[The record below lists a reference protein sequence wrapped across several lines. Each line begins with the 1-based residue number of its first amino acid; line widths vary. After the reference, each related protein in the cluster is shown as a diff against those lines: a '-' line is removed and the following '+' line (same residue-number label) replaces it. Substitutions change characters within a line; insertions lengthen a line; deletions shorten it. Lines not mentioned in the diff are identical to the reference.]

1 MLNLLNDGEDMKVYT
16 SSPMDLG
23 NSSILNQS
31 SPDSLFLL
39 SDRVCM
45 KTLHLESTLSALSL
59 YDYQVNAEVRG
70 REVAETFNANP
81 LLPGVILL
89 GEGELVGMIS
99 RGRFFEQLSRPYGL
113 ELFLKRQIQVLY
125 RFTQI
130 EYLRFKSSVTIVAA
144 VQGVL
149 SRSPDLLYEP
159 IVVEIAPGTYRL
171 LDVHQLLLAHAHI
184 HELATELLQKLYQQ
198 LEVANQELHRQAT
211 LDGLTQVANRRMFD
225 RYLSQQWDRLTEEKK
240 PLSLLL
246 CDIDFFKGYNDAYGH
261 QAGDHCL
268 QQVARVLK
276 ECGSRREDLVARYG
290 GEEFAVI
297 LPNTFADGAIAV
309 ASRIRKALATLHLP
323 HRNSTVCDRITLS
336 IGIATVIPTKHDSLE
351 RLIASSD
358 QALYRAK
365 QEGRDCSIC
374 HEN

>member
-1 MLNLLNDGEDMKVYT
+1 MKLYT
-16 SSPMDLG
+16 SSAMDLG
-23 NSSILNQS
+23 NASILNQS
-31 SPDSLFLL
+31 SPDSSFLL
-39 SDRVCM
+39 SDRACM

-59 YDYQVNAEVRG
+59 YDYQVNAEVMG

-89 GEGELVGMIS
+89 GEGELLGMIS

-113 ELFLKRQIQVLY
+113 ELFYKRQIQVLY

-159 IVVEIAPGTYRL
+159 IVVEIAPGIYRL

-184 HELATELLQKLYQQ
+184 HELATQLLQNLYQQ
-198 LEVANQELHRQAT
+198 LEVANEELHRQAT

-225 RYLSQQWDRLTEEKK
+225 RYLSQQWARLTEEKK

-246 CDIDFFKGYNDAYGH
+246 CDIDFFKGYNDTYGH
-261 QAGDHCL
+261 QAGDRCL
-268 QQVARVLK
+268 QQVAQVLK

-297 LPNTFADGAIAV
+297 LPNTFTDGAIAV
-309 ASRIRKALATLHLP
+309 ADRIRNALQTLQIP
-323 HRNSTVCDRITLS
+323 HQNSKVCDRITLS

-351 RLIASSD
+351 HLIAASD

-365 QEGRDCSIC
+365 QGGRDCSIC